1 MKNQKYRHV
10 GTIPKSNIN
19 IAERGKINTPNTQI
33 HDRSLS
39 LGTDTS
45 IKSGGFKL
53 ILWTQTSHITGRTV
67 LYVKCIHISKQQ
79 LS

>member
-1 MKNQKYRHV
+1 MSEQSQNQ
-10 GTIPKSNIN
+10 IS
-19 IAERGKINTPNTQI
+19 ERGKIDTPNTQI
-33 HDRSLS
+33 HDQSLS

-45 IKSGGFKL
+45 ITSGGVKL
-53 ILWTQTSHITGRTV
+53 VLWTQTSHITGRTV